1 MTSTGLETLLTVVGN
16 IWTQIGA
23 LVTQISTAPLLLIG
37 LAGSFASLVISLAMK
52 LMGIRR
58 RRR

>member
-1 MTSTGLETLLTVVGN
+1 MDQVFLDVVATIWSQMST
-16 IWTQIGA
+16 
-23 LVTQISTAPLLLIG
+23 LVSTIASTPLLLIG
-37 LAGSFASLVISLAMK
+37 IAGSFASLIISIAMK

>member
-1 MTSTGLETLLTVVGN
+1 MEALLGVVGN
-16 IWTQIGA
+16 LWDQMSD
-23 LVTQISTAPLLLIG
+23 LVTTISTTPLLLIG